1 MGTVV
6 IPSSGSGDFK
16 PKKLNIKNKK
26 DTPFN
31 VNKSGGSA
39 KTAVW
44 GDEPD
49 LSALSSLNS
58 EKEYVDEE
66 SNNTLDTKIAE
77 GSKNVSS
84 TKKINKPF
92 IIVEDTPL
100 SDTLQMEDKP
110 KKLPTLDSKSVS
122 LPSLSKEQENSSVPV
137 NTGGVTYNITNMYGN
152 IVNSATTDNV
162 PIDEYVNVLRNPKKH
177 QVEKL
182 LGEYV
187 RRINVLKAELLL
199 LEEKERLN
207 IEEV

>member
-66 SNNTLDTKIAE
+66 SNDTLDTKIAV

-100 SDTLQMEDKP
+100 SDTLQTEDKP
-110 KKLPTLDSKSVS
+110 KKLPTLDSKAVS
-122 LPSLSKEQENSSVPV
+122 LPSLSKEQENSSVSGL
-137 NTGGVTYNITNMYGN
+137 NR
-152 IVNSATTDNV
+152 
-162 PIDEYVNVLRNPKKH
+162 RNRKQP
-177 QVEKL
+177 
-182 LGEYV
+182 
-187 RRINVLKAELLL
+187 
-199 LEEKERLN
+199 
-207 IEEV
+207 